1 MPTAQSLNRGLFSR
15 AAMLRPRRLLG
26 SPLKLAVVLSTLLVL
41 YYLGPTLYARLDTS
55 SREGAPPPPATTR
68 AGAAAGRVKI
78 PNGAPGAAQ
87 RAHQFDLD
95 AERKRFAEAKARER
109 EQAGRKP
116 VPVGGGDDRDD
127 DGDDDDPIARM
138 GGGAQ
143 RWAAADEARRRV
155 QKEHAERE
163 RGRDAAAD
171 REREMDRLRAAKPP
185 KADEEREQ
193 KAMRIPWA
201 AKQQPNKLVPQR
213 PPLPPAA
220 FDPLKPEKP
229 LRMAKEP
236 QRAPAAVP
244 KAADDDEVAAPRY
257 QNIYEEEVEALA
269 NRRARQ
275 GARVQEWDDRIAAAE
290 GGNRK
295 DTGVELDHDDLDG
308 VQKGVAAQR
317 GAAAAGR
324 KKGPLIQVGGARNA
338 AGDDKGGRVAP
349 ARDRGDTNR
358 AGKGWDQR
366 FKRPAAAAALV
377 KDDLADLD
385 ARDGADEEAEDPT

>member
-1 MPTAQSLNRGLFSR
+1 
-15 AAMLRPRRLLG
+15 MLRPRRLLG
-26 SPLKLAVVLSTLLVL
+26 SPLKLAVVVTTLLAL
-41 YYLGPTLYARLDTS
+41 YYLGPTLYAHLDTS
-55 SREGAPPPPATTR
+55 GKREGAPPPATTP
-68 AGAAAGRVKI
+68 AAGRVKI

-95 AERKRFAEAKARER
+95 AERKRFADAKARER

-116 VPVGGGDDRDD
+116 VPAG
-127 DGDDDDPIARM
+127 DGDDDDDDPAAWM

-143 RWAAADEARRRV
+143 RWAAADEARRRA

-163 RGRDAAAD
+163 RNRDAAAD

-185 KADEEREQ
+185 KADEQ
-193 KAMRIPWA
+193 PQDKAMRVPWA
-201 AKQQPNKLVPQR
+201 AKQQAKPAFQR
-213 PPLPPAA
+213 PPLPVLV
-220 FDPLKPEKP
+220 DPLKPEKP

-236 QRAPAAVP
+236 ARAPAAVP
-244 KAADDDEVAAPRY
+244 KAAHDDDEVPKH

-275 GARVQEWDDRIAAAE
+275 GAKLQEWDDRVAAAAAADDSRTDDDAE
-290 GGNRK
+290 M
-295 DTGVELDHDDLDG
+295 DHDDLDG
-308 VQKGVAAQR
+308 VQKGAAAQR

-377 KDDLADLD
+377 KDDIADVD
-385 ARDGADEEAEDPT
+385 PRDEAAEEAEDPT

>member
-1 MPTAQSLNRGLFSR
+1 
-15 AAMLRPRRLLG
+15 MLRPRRLLG
-26 SPLKLAVVLSTLLVL
+26 SPLKLAVVLTTLLAL
-41 YYLGPTLYARLDTS
+41 YYLAPTLYAHLDTPG
-55 SREGAPPPPATTR
+55 SREGAPPPATTP
-68 AGAAAGRVKI
+68 AAGRVKI

-95 AERKRFAEAKARER
+95 AERKRFADAKARER

-116 VPVGGGDDRDD
+116 VPAGGGDD
-127 DGDDDDPIARM
+127 DDDDPAAWM

-143 RWAAADEARRRV
+143 RWAAADEARRRA

-163 RGRDAAAD
+163 RNRDAAAD

-185 KADEEREQ
+185 KADEQ
-193 KAMRIPWA
+193 PQDKAARVPWA
-201 AKQQPNKLVPQR
+201 AKQQAKPAPQR
-213 PPLPPAA
+213 PPPPPAA
-220 FDPLKPEKP
+220 VAPPLKPEKP

-236 QRAPAAVP
+236 ARAPAAVP
-244 KAADDDEVAAPRY
+244 KAADDDDDTAAHPQH
-257 QNIYEEEVEALA
+257 QNIFEEEVEALA

-275 GARVQEWDDRIAAAE
+275 GARLREWDDRVAAAE

-295 DTGVELDHDDLDG
+295 DAGVDLDHDDLDG

-377 KDDLADLD
+377 KDDIADVD
-385 ARDGADEEAEDPT
+385 PRDEAADEAEDPT

>member
-1 MPTAQSLNRGLFSR
+1 
-15 AAMLRPRRLLG
+15 MLRPRRLLG
-26 SPLKLAVVLSTLLVL
+26 SPLKLAVILTTLVVL
-41 YYLGPTLYARLDTS
+41 YYLGPSLYTRLDTS
-55 SREGAPPPPATTR
+55 GSREGAPPPPAATTP
-68 AGAAAGRVKI
+68 AGAAGRVKI

-87 RAHQFDLD
+87 RAHQCDLD
-95 AERKRFAEAKARER
+95 AERKRFADAKARER

-116 VPVGGGDDRDD
+116 VPAGDGDDEDD
-127 DGDDDDPIARM
+127 DDNDDDPIARM

-143 RWAAADEARRRV
+143 RWAAADEARRRA
-155 QKEHAERE
+155 QREHAERE

-185 KADEEREQ
+185 KADDEQ
-193 KAMRIPWA
+193 PQPKAMRVPVPWA
-201 AKQQPNKLVPQR
+201 AKQQPKPAPQR
-213 PPLPPAA
+213 PPPPPVLV
-220 FDPLKPEKP
+220 DPLRPEKP

-236 QRAPAAVP
+236 QRVPAVVP
-244 KAADDDEVAAPRY
+244 KAAADDDDDEEVAAPRH
-257 QNIYEEEVEALA
+257 QNIYEEEIEALA

-275 GARVQEWDDRIAAAE
+275 GARVQEWDDRLAAAE
-290 GGNRK
+290 GGNRQ
-295 DTGVELDHDDLDG
+295 DAGVDLDQDDLDG

-349 ARDRGDTNR
+349 VRDRGDTNR

-366 FKRPAAAAALV
+366 FKRPAAAAAALV
-377 KDDLADLD
+377 KDDIADVD
-385 ARDGADEEAEDPT
+385 SRDGADEEAEDPT

>member
-1 MPTAQSLNRGLFSR
+1 
-15 AAMLRPRRLLG
+15 MLRPRRLLG
-26 SPLKLAVVLSTLLVL
+26 SPLKLAVVLTTLLAL
-41 YYLGPTLYARLDTS
+41 YYLGPTLYAHLATAP
-55 SREGAPPPPATTR
+55 SREGAPPATTP
-68 AGAAAGRVKI
+68 AAAGRVKI

-95 AERKRFAEAKARER
+95 AERKRFADAKARER

-116 VPVGGGDDRDD
+116 VPAGDD
-127 DGDDDDPIARM
+127 DGDDDDPAAWM

-143 RWAAADEARRRV
+143 RWAAADEARRRA
-155 QKEHAERE
+155 QKERAERE
-163 RGRDAAAD
+163 RNRDAAAD

-185 KADEEREQ
+185 KADEEPQE
-193 KAMRIPWA
+193 KAMRVPWA
-201 AKQQPNKLVPQR
+201 AKQRAKPAPQR
-213 PPLPPAA
+213 PPPPAA
-220 FDPLKPEKP
+220 VAPP

-236 QRAPAAVP
+236 ARAPAAVP
-244 KAADDDEVAAPRY
+244 KAAGDDDHDVAAPIHH
-257 QNIYEEEVEALA
+257 NIYEEEVEALA

-275 GARVQEWDDRIAAAE
+275 GARLQEWDDRVAAAE
-290 GGNRK
+290 GGNRE
-295 DTGVELDHDDLDG
+295 DTGVELDHDDLDV
-308 VQKGVAAQR
+308 VQKGAAAQR

-349 ARDRGDTNR
+349 ARDRGDANR

-377 KDDLADLD
+377 KDDIAGVDPRD
-385 ARDGADEEAEDPT
+385 AVEEEAEDPT